1 MQSEPNITFDDVSDE
16 DCLHDDDNVDLKECG
31 YFKDQDTQ
39 VVGKDQILTAIV
51 EVVPDLEGSM
61 QNIPL
66 KKKCAGDGAVS
77 PVFDEIEHSHIDS
90 TISTV
95 ADSRA
100 SFKG

>member
-1 MQSEPNITFDDVSDE
+1 LQSEPNILFDDVSDK
-16 DCLHDDDNVDLKECG
+16 DCLHDDDSVDLKECG
-31 YFKDQDTQ
+31 YFKDRDTHI
-39 VVGKDQILTAIV
+39 VDKNQILTAIE

-61 QNIPL
+61 LNIPF
-66 KKKCAGDGAVS
+66 KKKYAGDGAVS